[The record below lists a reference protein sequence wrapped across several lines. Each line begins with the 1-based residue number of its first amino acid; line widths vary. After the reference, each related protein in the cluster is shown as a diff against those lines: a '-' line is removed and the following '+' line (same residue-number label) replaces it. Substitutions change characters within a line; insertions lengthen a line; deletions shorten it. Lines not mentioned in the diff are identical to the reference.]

1 MLIISEVQYVWTKAQ
16 SMQDKLCF
24 NFTIVWW
31 DFAIYLLLLP

>member
-1 MLIISEVQYVWTKAQ
+1 MLIISEVQRVWAKAQ
-16 SMQDKLCF
+16 CMQGKLCF